1 MSSQQQEHP
10 QQGGRE
16 DFQPTS
22 IRRHSNKRIR
32 RSIPRLHHES
42 IRMKELKNL
51 QAELSNIIPDNNNN
65 NSTTPSSVDA
75 LQYTH
80 NNTTSRRAS
89 TSSTLSASSTTQTSS
104 TISYSPYH
112 NEGTTRPLPN
122 FLDRYTTSYTILPK
136 DIDVVELG
144 LSIEQ
149 HNNDIKSNNRP
160 KFRPYQPSSP
170 SNNERRRSSYIPRRT
185 SDESKRSTVT
195 TTSSLDSADTIGS
208 LPRRASKVDD
218 FDNFLAFINDE
229 EPPPPTTDEAENTM
243 VDLKSILLD
252 DRSVR
257 EVDGSERSTS
267 PSKKILQSFRYTKKN
282 SKNHQS
288 QLPTYSFLIKDDNN
302 GRDITLPNTKWW
314 HYIFIFSLVSLL
326 VCIIQLWVS
335 YQSLFNFV

>member
-1 MSSQQQEHP
+1 M
-10 QQGGRE
+10 
-16 DFQPTS
+16 
-22 IRRHSNKRIR
+22 
-32 RSIPRLHHES
+32 
-42 IRMKELKNL
+42 
-51 QAELSNIIPDNNNN
+51 
-65 NSTTPSSVDA
+65 
-75 LQYTH
+75 
-80 NNTTSRRAS
+80 
-89 TSSTLSASSTTQTSS
+89 
-104 TISYSPYH
+104 
-112 NEGTTRPLPN
+112 
-122 FLDRYTTSYTILPK
+122 
-136 DIDVVELG
+136 G
-144 LSIEQ
+144 LSIDN
-149 HNNDIKSNNRP
+149 NNDIKSNNRP

-195 TTSSLDSADTIGS
+195 TTSSIDSDTVTS
-208 LPRRASKVDD
+208 LPTRRASNNKLDD

-229 EPPPPTTDEAENTM
+229 EPPPATTDEAENTR

-314 HYIFIFSLVSLL
+314 HYIFVFSFVSLL

-335 YQSLFNFV
+335 YQSLLSLWVCEILVLIALLFSLPTPRLHIR